1 MLMLGNLFKE
11 SGVVRQLSETASN
24 ALMYIVV
31 ILLGTSVG
39 ASTSAEAFLNLGTL
53 KIVALGLVAFAFG
66 TAAGV
71 LLGKL
76 MCVLTHGKVNP
87 LIGAAG
93 VSAVPMAARVAQ
105 KVGAEEDP
113 TNFLTPVEK
122 QEYMRAHSRTIMN
135 PGAVEEVRDA
145 LERNKTAERQNYC
158 QKPMPAGRRVQNS
171 YQSDQN
177 FGRDDMNYSQ
187 GGQDYDQNGMSYSQ
201 NDHRYNQNGMS
212 YNQDNLGYNQNDM
225 SCSQDDHRYNQNGM
239 SCSQDDLE
247 YNQNGGEYYQP
258 DQNYGSSDQQY
269 DYDRA
274 DFEDEYYRD
283 RADMEE
289 YREEYS
295 DDAHPDILALLPR
308 ILGGVAAV
316 CMIVFAGVLI
326 SRNFFPPV
334 SDDEVAA
341 QESRSDSSSASQTSD
356 TEEPGAAPAKEV
368 SGTSVHTT
376 SDLNLRTSPEKTDN
390 IAKAVKAGTQLTL
403 VGEENG
409 WAKVYYD
416 GEYFY
421 CSKKFL
427 SE

>member
-1 MLMLGNLFKE
+1 MADKIYNLSDYKKE
-11 SGVVRQLSETASN
+11 SSQALSD
-24 ALMYIVV
+24 
-31 ILLGTSVG
+31 
-39 ASTSAEAFLNLGTL
+39 
-53 KIVALGLVAFAFG
+53 KIPVDFG
-66 TAAGV
+66 KTY
-71 LLGKL
+71 
-76 MCVLTHGKVNP
+76 TRPDDVNP
-87 LIGAAG
+87 DDI
-93 VSAVPMAARVAQ
+93 Q
-105 KVGAEEDP
+105 IEDP

-135 PGAVEEVRDA
+135 PEAVEEVRDA

-201 NDHRYNQNGMS
+201 NDHRYNQNGMN
-212 YNQDNLGYNQNDM
+212 YNQDNLRYNQNGM
-225 SCSQDDHRYNQNGM
+225 SGSQDDLGYNQNGM

-326 SRNFFPPV
+326 SRNFFPV
-334 SDDEVAA
+334 SE
-341 QESRSDSSSASQTSD
+341 
-356 TEEPGAAPAKEV
+356 
-368 SGTSVHTT
+368 
-376 SDLNLRTSPEKTDN
+376 
-390 IAKAVKAGTQLTL
+390 
-403 VGEENG
+403 
-409 WAKVYYD
+409 
-416 GEYFY
+416 
-421 CSKKFL
+421 
-427 SE
+427 